1 MDREPGRVQRIAA
14 LIVSLG
20 MVWYMLP
27 DHHRELIR
35 MRVVHVAQRA
45 AARVARAEGQTG
57 MGEELSGRPGAAE
70 RHYTAALHLS
80 KARDAFS
87 RVLESMRP

>member
-1 MDREPGRVQRIAA
+1 VDREPGRFQRLAA

-35 MRVVHVAQRA
+35 MRVIYLGQRA
-45 AARVARAEGQTG
+45 AGRVARTEGQTG
-57 MGEELSGRPGAAE
+57 MGEELAGRPGAAE

-80 KARDAFS
+80 KARDAFG
-87 RVLESMRP
+87 RVLEGMRP

>member
-20 MVWYMLP
+20 MIWYMLP

-35 MRVVHVAQRA
+35 MRVVYLAQRA
-45 AARVARAEGQTG
+45 AARVARTEGQTG
-57 MGEELSGRPGAAE
+57 MGEELAGRPGAAE
-70 RHYTAALHLS
+70 RHYTAALTFS
-80 KARDAFS
+80 KARDAFG
-87 RVLESMRP
+87 RALESMRP